1 MPAAICCCRRQL
13 EIVQI
18 LLHDSDR
25 DERCCACAQTTKDW
39 HFSGQPCSLDPT
51 EDGSA
56 LRVSFTIPNKALK
69 QSDLIGALLQRGEGF
84 SIEAS
89 TPGVLVWMA
98 DKLEGGSEPTSTLE
112 NARDQQTLAM
122 LQVRNGPKQQ

>member
-1 MPAAICCCRRQL
+1 MPHFVVAADSSKSFKSCCMTPNAMSDAAPAPKRQK
-13 EIVQI
+13 IGIPQASHV
-18 LLHDSDR
+18 R
-25 DERCCACAQTTKDW
+25 
-39 HFSGQPCSLDPT
+39 LDPT
-51 EDGSA
+51 KDGSA